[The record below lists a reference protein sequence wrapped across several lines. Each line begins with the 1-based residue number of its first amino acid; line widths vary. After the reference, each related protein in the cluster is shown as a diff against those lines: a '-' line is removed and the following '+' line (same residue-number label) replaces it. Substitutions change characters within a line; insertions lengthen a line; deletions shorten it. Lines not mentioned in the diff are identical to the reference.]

1 MIPLQL
7 PNSLRLGAH
16 ALCPDTDVDIL
27 IISSIMLL
35 VPGLAITNAIRDTV
49 SGDYLSGVA
58 RATEAFL
65 VAIAI
70 AAGIGV
76 VLSMSI
82 GLSGGM

>member
-1 MIPLQL
+1 MCI
-7 PNSLRLGAH
+7 R
-16 ALCPDTDVDIL
+16 D
-27 IISSIMLL
+27 
-35 VPGLAITNAIRDTV
+35 RDTV

>member
-1 MIPLQL
+1 MIKVVTGVLQI
-7 PNSLRLGAH
+7 RAK
-16 ALCPDTDVDIL
+16 
-27 IISSIMLL
+27 ISEYS
-35 VPGLAITNAIRDTV
+35 D
-49 SGDYLSGVA
+49 S
-58 RATEAFL
+58 ATEAFL